1 MELQKLIIE
10 TLRKEVIP
18 AVGCTEPVAVALA
31 CAKAKEMTHEAIEKV
46 NILVSPNIY
55 KNGLGVGIPN
65 TNEVGLYIAAAL
77 GIVGGKSE
85 KKLEVLQDITP
96 VHVKKGKELIHSEKI
111 SIGIKDT
118 KEKIYIEV
126 IVKTKKDKIK
136 VMIEGKHDLFVYI
149 SQNEKILLDER
160 KGHKKNKDE
169 DISLYDLKIVDLI
182 EEIEKI
188 SYDNLAFLLEGLY
201 MNEKVA
207 LEGLKKKVGMGVGM
221 SLYENIQK
229 GILSDDL
236 MNQAMM
242 LTAAASDVRMSGENI
257 SVMSSNGS
265 GNNGLTAILP
275 IVAYK
280 NKFSVKEED
289 LTKALAISHMINSYI
304 KFYIGRLSALCG
316 CGVAAATGASVA
328 IVWLMGGN
336 KKQINGA
343 IQNMLGNISGM
354 ICDGAKVGCA
364 LKLSTAAS
372 TAIQSALLAL
382 NEHVIP
388 HQNGIIGE
396 SAEDTIRNL
405 GKLSIEGMENM
416 DQVILQ
422 VMKSMESIA

>member
-10 TLRKEVIP
+10 TLKKEVVP

-31 CAKAKEMTHEAIEKV
+31 CAKAKEMTAEEIKEVH
-46 NILVSPNIY
+46 ILVSPNIY

-77 GIVGGKSE
+77 GVVGGKSE

-96 VHVKKGKELIHSEKI
+96 IHVKKSKDLIANKRI
-111 SIGIKDT
+111 FIGIKDT
-118 KEKIYIEV
+118 KEKIYIEAL
-126 IVKTKKDKIK
+126 VKTNTDSIK
-136 VMIEGKHDLFVYI
+136 VIIERKHDRIVYI
-149 SQNEKILLDER
+149 SKNEQIILDEI
-160 KGHKKNKDE
+160 KKYENHKDE
-169 DISLYDLKIVDLI
+169 DIALYDLKVLDLI

-188 SYDNLAFLLEGLY
+188 PYEKLSFLLEGLY

-242 LTAAASDVRMSGENI
+242 LTAAASDVRMSGENM

-289 LTKALAISHMINSYI
+289 LVKALAISHIINSYI

-336 KKQINGA
+336 KKQIDGT

-382 NEHVIP
+382 NGHVIP
-388 HQNGIIGE
+388 NQNGIIGK
-396 SAEDTIRNL
+396 SAEDTIKNL

-416 DQVILQ
+416 DQVILK
-422 VMKSMESIA
+422 VMKSMQCIA